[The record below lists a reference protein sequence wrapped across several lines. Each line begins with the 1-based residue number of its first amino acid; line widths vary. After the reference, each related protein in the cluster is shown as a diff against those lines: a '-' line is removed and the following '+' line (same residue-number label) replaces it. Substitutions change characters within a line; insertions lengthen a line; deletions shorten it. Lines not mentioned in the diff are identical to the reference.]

1 VTAIRGGDSDGNADT
16 VGDPNWTPLVLTPP
30 IPDYD
35 SGHGVEGG
43 LAATILQRFFHNDR
57 ISFAIC
63 STSLP
68 AGQTCDDASPRMRSF
83 STFSDAA
90 DENGLSRILVG
101 IHFRHAVEE
110 GILHG
115 QKIGDWVVTHALR
128 PVSEN

>member
-1 VTAIRGGDSDGNADT
+1 
-16 VGDPNWTPLVLTPP
+16 
-30 IPDYD
+30 
-35 SGHGVEGG
+35 
-43 LAATILQRFFHNDR
+43 
-57 ISFAIC
+57 
-63 STSLP
+63 
-68 AGQTCDDASPRMRSF
+68 MRSF
-83 STFSDAA
+83 STFSDVA